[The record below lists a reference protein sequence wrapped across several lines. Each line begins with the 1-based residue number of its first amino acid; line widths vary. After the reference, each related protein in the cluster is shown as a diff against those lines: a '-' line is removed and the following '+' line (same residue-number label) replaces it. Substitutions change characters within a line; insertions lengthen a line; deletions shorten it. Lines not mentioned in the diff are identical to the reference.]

1 VPSRV
6 ERGEIMKYVYAPK
19 HTVEQYMEKATEHE
33 GHKLYVDF
41 TNGLGWHKHQHIT
54 VETRMDGQILVSNAY
69 GKWWYPVSDLWAY
82 GTPQCI
88 TCS

>member
-1 VPSRV
+1 
-6 ERGEIMKYVYAPK
+6 MKYVYAPSHSTAEYIK
-19 HTVEQYMEKATEHE
+19 QVSEHL
-33 GHKLYVDF
+33 GHQFHVDF
-41 TNGLGWHKHQHIT
+41 TNGLGYHKPQKLT
-54 VETRMDGQILVSNAY
+54 VETRMDGQIYVTNAY